1 MKKNYIVLLLLFVV
15 SFSISL
21 NAQQV
26 PNPGFEDW
34 SGEKFD
40 GNIQPKDWYAS
51 NITQVGF
58 NFNLAHREGGHSGS
72 YSMMVQDTEVGA
84 MGITEVSPGYFS
96 LGRPWSWLNGINTGT
111 ATAGTSGGINF
122 KFRPDTMS
130 VWIKRTGNN
139 VDKEDFYLL
148 YYAWSG
154 TAKSSQYKAK
164 NGSCSSVSQTNEES
178 DIRLAL
184 DANECGTDQKANQIA
199 EGMWRE
205 RKEYGNWT
213 NIRVPIYYFNND
225 VPTMMNILFSASNYP
240 NYRANSGLYK
250 GNSLYIDDVELIYSS
265 KIQKLYIGGKE
276 WKGFNPKSTEEQ
288 LYSLGRNATT
298 IPDIRAMRGAG
309 SLTNARGETANFSG
323 RELTGSE
330 ISIKNGEIDGTPTT
344 ITVKSEDGKSTTTY
358 KIKFVRQAS
367 SNANLANIFING
379 AAMANFNPDLTSYT
393 VELPYGTTT
402 IPVVTV
408 EQAEDGHRHC

>member
-96 LGRPWSWLNGINTGT
+96 LGRPWSYINGINTGT

-130 VWIKRTGNN
+130 RRQLR
-139 VDKEDFYLL
+139 FLL
-148 YYAWSG
+148 H
-154 TAKSSQYKAK
+154 
-164 NGSCSSVSQTNEES
+164 
-178 DIRLAL
+178 L
-184 DANECGTDQKANQIA
+184 
-199 EGMWRE
+199 
-205 RKEYGNWT
+205 
-213 NIRVPIYYFNND
+213 
-225 VPTMMNILFSASNYP
+225 
-240 NYRANSGLYK
+240 YR
-250 GNSLYIDDVELIYSS
+250 
-265 KIQKLYIGGKE
+265 
-276 WKGFNPKSTEEQ
+276 
-288 LYSLGRNATT
+288 
-298 IPDIRAMRGAG
+298 
-309 SLTNARGETANFSG
+309 
-323 RELTGSE
+323 
-330 ISIKNGEIDGTPTT
+330 
-344 ITVKSEDGKSTTTY
+344 
-358 KIKFVRQAS
+358 
-367 SNANLANIFING
+367 
-379 AAMANFNPDLTSYT
+379 
-393 VELPYGTTT
+393 
-402 IPVVTV
+402 
-408 EQAEDGHRHC
+408 